1 MALQVDKTIKSRHCM
16 RNLIHEKTIM
26 PDTTSEDKLFIFDRW
41 TQLISLLNPNS
52 VTSVDDLSESLS
64 VSKATIR
71 RDLVELHNSGQ
82 IRRVR
87 GGAIALPDG
96 STAKDPIG
104 LMGQALFDDSSQSNS
119 KAKRKIGKKAA
130 DLLTQGEAIIIDGG
144 STTLEL
150 AKNICNIPLTVLTTS
165 IPILYALLGQEKLRV
180 LITGGEVFRK
190 QNIVLN
196 PYGDALVS
204 NYAASKVFIG
214 AQAISQHGLL
224 QTDPLLVQNEK
235 DLIARAEEVIVLA
248 DSSKFTTLGSLAV
261 CKLSEISTVI
271 SDSKISD
278 ANRKMLVDA
287 GVKVIIA
294 G

>member
-1 MALQVDKTIKSRHCM
+1 MQSRQCLPTLTHKKITMA
-16 RNLIHEKTIM
+16 E
-26 PDTTSEDKLFIFDRW
+26 TTSEDKLFIFDRW

-52 VTSVDDLSESLS
+52 VTSVDDLSESLG

-87 GGAIALPDG
+87 GGAIAMPEG
-96 STAKDPIG
+96 STGKDPID
-104 LMGQALFDDSSQSNS
+104 LMGQALFDDSSQSNL
-119 KAKRKIGKKAA
+119 KAKRKIGEAA
-130 DLLTQGEAIIIDGG
+130 AGLLSPGEAIIIDGG

-150 AKNICNIPLTVLTTS
+150 AKNISDISLTVLTTS

-235 DLIARAEEVIVLA
+235 DLIERASEVVVLA
-248 DSSKFTTLGSLAV
+248 DSTKFTTLGSLAV

-271 SDSKISD
+271 TDSKISD
-278 ANRKMLVDA
+278 NNRDMLIAA